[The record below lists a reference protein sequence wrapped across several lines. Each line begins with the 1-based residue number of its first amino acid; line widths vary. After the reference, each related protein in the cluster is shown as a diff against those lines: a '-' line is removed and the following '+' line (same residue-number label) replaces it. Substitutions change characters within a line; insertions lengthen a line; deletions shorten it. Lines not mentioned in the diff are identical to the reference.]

1 MIIAKSGTDLE
12 SRGSRASRLHSIDV
26 NLCAPNKLLGTLRNS
41 GPQTDFVSSVTF
53 VFQLINEKSARFLEH
68 FVEFLSGHFT
78 DRLKAHSLFHREKSL
93 RTNEAGLTDLAAFT
107 IAVIQWNGESIP
119 VRATRDLAEN

>member
-1 MIIAKSGTDLE
+1 
-12 SRGSRASRLHSIDV
+12 
-26 NLCAPNKLLGTLRNS
+26 
-41 GPQTDFVSSVTF
+41 
-53 VFQLINEKSARFLEH
+53 
-68 FVEFLSGHFT
+68 
-78 DRLKAHSLFHREKSL
+78 LKAHALFHREKSL